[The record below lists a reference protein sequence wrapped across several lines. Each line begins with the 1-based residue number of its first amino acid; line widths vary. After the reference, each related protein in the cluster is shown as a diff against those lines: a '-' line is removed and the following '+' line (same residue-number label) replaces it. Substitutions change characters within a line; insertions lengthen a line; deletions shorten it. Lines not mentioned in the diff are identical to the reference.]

1 LKQPKKKR
9 RSEAVQICNLTDAEV
24 LLLIR
29 ALSFYGKD
37 LADNGADCSAA
48 MQLISEFSHLVEA
61 K

>member
-1 LKQPKKKR
+1 M
-9 RSEAVQICNLTDAEV
+9 QICNLTDAEV

-37 LADNGADCSAA
+37 LANNGADCSAA
-48 MQLISEFSHLVEA
+48 MELINEFSHLLET

>member
-1 LKQPKKKR
+1 
-9 RSEAVQICNLTDAEV
+9 VQICNLTDAEV

-48 MQLISEFSHLVEA
+48 MQLISEFSHLVDV

>member
-1 LKQPKKKR
+1 M
-9 RSEAVQICNLTDAEV
+9 QIFNLTDAEV

-37 LADNGADCSAA
+37 LADNGADCSEA
-48 MQLISEFSHLVEA
+48 MQLISEFSHLVDV